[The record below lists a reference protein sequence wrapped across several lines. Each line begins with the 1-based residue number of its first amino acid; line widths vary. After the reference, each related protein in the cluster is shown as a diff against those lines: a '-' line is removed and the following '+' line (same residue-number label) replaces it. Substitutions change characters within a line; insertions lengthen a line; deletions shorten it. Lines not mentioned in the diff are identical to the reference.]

1 MAKNETEYKENL
13 EEEREEEGGSG
24 RRWGGGLPK
33 CKEAPAKGRSADHKL
48 SFMTDDGKNNSS
60 WDKAAR
66 TLRVAPVPGVM
77 VARPRLAVE
86 WVPGVH
92 SVGAREGVVMRLGV
106 LAMTPVLSV
115 SQVCLS

>member
-1 MAKNETEYKENL
+1 
-13 EEEREEEGGSG
+13 
-24 RRWGGGLPK
+24 
-33 CKEAPAKGRSADHKL
+33 
-48 SFMTDDGKNNSS
+48 MTDDGKNNSS

-66 TLRVAPVPGVM
+66 TLCVAPVPGVM